1 MSALV
6 ESVLEILLEGAIGA
20 AGSKRVPLWAR
31 ALLWAV
37 LLALFAVF
45 FALLIWA
52 GLRTGRPE
60 VLVCAAA
67 LLAFC
72 LIGAAAWCRR
82 WRGRRE
88 RQRKGE

>member
-6 ESVLEILLEGAIGA
+6 EIVLEILLEGAIGA
-20 AGSKRVPLWAR
+20 AGSKQVSLPVRI
-31 ALLWAV
+31 LLWAV

-45 FALLIWA
+45 FALLVWV
-52 GLRTGRPE
+52 GLRTGRLAA
-60 VLVCAAA
+60 LVCAAA

-82 WRGRRE
+82 WRDRRE

>member
-6 ESVLEILLEGAIGA
+6 EIVLEILLEGAIGA
-20 AGSKRVPLWAR
+20 AGSKQVSLPVRI
-31 ALLWAV
+31 LLWAV

-45 FALLIWA
+45 FALLVWV
-52 GLRTGRPE
+52 GLRIGRLAA
-60 VLVCAAA
+60 LVCAAA

-72 LIGAAAWCRR
+72 HIGAAAWCHR

>member
-1 MSALV
+1 MNVLA
-6 ESVLEILLEGAIGA
+6 EIVLEILLEGAIGA

-31 ALLWAV
+31 AV

-45 FALLIWA
+45 FALLVWV
-52 GLRTGRPE
+52 GLRIGRLAA
-60 VLVCAAA
+60 LVCAAA

-72 LIGAAAWCRR
+72 LIGAAAWCHR

>member
-6 ESVLEILLEGAIGA
+6 EIVLEILLEGAIGA
-20 AGSKRVPLWAR
+20 AGSKQVSLPVRI
-31 ALLWAV
+31 LLWAV

-45 FALLIWA
+45 FALLVWV
-52 GLRTGRPE
+52 GLRTGRLAA
-60 VLVCAAA
+60 LVCAAA